1 MYKAEPIQ
9 ILLVEDDLADQK
21 LTRIS
26 LMQSKVANVLHVVN
40 NGEEA
45 LDFLCQSKEHNPETP
60 KPDLILL
67 DLNMPGIG
75 GTEVLKIIKEDEN
88 LKTIPVIILTTSDA
102 EEDILKSYELHV
114 NGYVKKP
121 LDIDGFQ
128 RVVQSIEEFWF
139 IIAKLPPKYR
149 RL

>member
-1 MYKAEPIQ
+1 MHFSEPVN

-26 LMQSKVANVLHVVN
+26 LKESKVANVLYVVSS
-40 NGEEA
+40 GEEA
-45 LDFLCQSKEHNPETP
+45 LDFLYSKGQYLPKTP
-60 KPDLILL
+60 RPDLILL

-75 GTEVLKIIKEDEN
+75 GTEVLKIIKEDPN

-102 EEDILKSYELHV
+102 EEDIIRSYELHV

-121 LDIDGFQ
+121 LDILGFQ
-128 RVVQSIEEFWF
+128 RVVQSIEDFWF
-139 IIAKLPPKYR
+139 VIAKLPPKIR
-149 RL
+149 RN